1 MRKPKKS
8 GKTTSLMDAHFLNKA
23 ECLLA
28 RQRDLWSVNMDQ
40 GKACCAGP
48 AESGARG
55 RKSSGPTAAQG
66 PMGDTARWLSRTPL
80 PAGRTA
86 ESCGTANCTDGEAA
100 EVMEASGRPGFDDV
114 LWSKASRAPECVT
127 HSAHPLGSQA
137 C

>member
-66 PMGDTARWLSRTPL
+66 PMGDTARWLSRTP
-80 PAGRTA
+80 PAGRTH
-86 ESCGTANCTDGEAA
+86 GGE
-100 EVMEASGRPGFDDV
+100 
-114 LWSKASRAPECVT
+114 LWDSELHRRRSSRGY
-127 HSAHPLGSQA
+127 GSIWETRL
-137 C
+137 